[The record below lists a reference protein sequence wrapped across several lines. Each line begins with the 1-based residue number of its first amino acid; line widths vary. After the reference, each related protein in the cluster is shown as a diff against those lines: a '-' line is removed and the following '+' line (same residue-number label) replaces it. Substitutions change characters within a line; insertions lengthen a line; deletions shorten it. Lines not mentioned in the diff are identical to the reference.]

1 MSPEPP
7 PITDAEWDVMD
18 VLWQTSPLSA
28 QDVHGALCA
37 RRDWALGTVKTLL
50 TRLAKKGAVRH
61 AEEGKRFLYR
71 PAVTKRAC
79 VRAAGKDLLR
89 RAGPGAESPLLAFFL
104 KESRLDREELLELR
118 ALLDR
123 LSGGER

>member
-1 MSPEPP
+1 MNSEPP

-18 VLWQTSPLSA
+18 VLWRKSPMTA
-28 QDVHGALCA
+28 QDVHEDLAA
-37 RRDWALGTVKTLL
+37 RREWSLGTVKTLL
-50 TRLAKKGAVRH
+50 TRLSRKGALKH
-61 AEEGKRFLYR
+61 IAEGKRFLYR

-89 RAGPGAESPLLAFFL
+89 RAGRDAESPLLTFFL
-104 KESRLDREELLELR
+104 KESRLQREEIDALR

-123 LSGGER
+123 IEGGQR